1 MKINVIDVESTC
13 WDYNSGLISEI
24 IQIGISQ
31 VNFQTGEI
39 TPPRSIIIKPTQSE
53 KLSKFCTG
61 LTGLTDEVV
70 FGTGVSFQEATDI
83 IRKEFKS
90 SNLSWGSWG
99 DYDRQMFVA
108 DSQRNNVQYP
118 LSKQHLNIKL
128 MYSVLTG
135 QQRLGMDKA
144 LSQLGIVLEGRH
156 HDGADDAYNTAKI
169 LLQMKGRYNAR

>member
-1 MKINVIDVESTC
+1 MKLNVIDVESTC

-31 VNFQTGEI
+31 INFQTGEI

-53 KLSKFCTG
+53 KLSKFCIG

-70 FGTGVSFQEATDI
+70 FGTGVSFQEAADTL
-83 IRKEFKS
+83 RKEFKS
-90 SNLSWGSWG
+90 NNLSWGSWG

-108 DSQRNNVQYP
+108 DSQRNNVPYP

-128 MYSVLTG
+128 MYAALSG
-135 QQRLGMDKA
+135 QQRVGLDKA
-144 LSQLGIVLEGRH
+144 ISQLGLEFSGTH
-156 HDGADDAYNTAKI
+156 HDGADDAHNTAKV
-169 LLQMKGRYNAR
+169 LLQMKGRYK